1 MIAAAAIVAAAVGV
15 GAFVL
20 LGGDDGGDA
29 APEETAPVV
38 QTVGQPTDDG
48 DTQRGHPSGHGGR
61 RHRRPAVG
69 RECTAQTGRCA
80 FITDIARDGDNV
92 VVHYETVGY
101 EPHQNAGPD
110 SHHVH
115 FYFDTVPVSQ
125 AGIPADSHNWVAWG
139 LEDGGGDYVYTFPA
153 SDIPA
158 GASQL
163 CASVAN
169 VNHGLDDFNFQ
180 CVRLPSA

>member
-1 MIAAAAIVAAAVGV
+1 M
-15 GAFVL
+15 L

-29 APEETAPVV
+29 APEGTAPVV

-48 DTQRGHPSGHGGR
+48 DTSEAIPPATAAGATAAQPS
-61 RHRRPAVG
+61 G

-139 LEDGGGDYVYTFPA
+139 LEEGGGDYVYTFPA

>member
-1 MIAAAAIVAAAVGV
+1 M
-15 GAFVL
+15 
-20 LGGDDGGDA
+20 
-29 APEETAPVV
+29 V
-38 QTVGQPTDDG
+38 QTVGQPADDG
-48 DTQRGHPSGHGGR
+48 DTSEAIPPATAAGATAAQPS
-61 RHRRPAVG
+61 G

-92 VVHYETVGY
+92 VVHYATVGY

>member
-1 MIAAAAIVAAAVGV
+1 VIAGAAIVAAAVGV

-29 APEETAPVV
+29 APDVTDPVV
-38 QTVGQPTDDG
+38 QTVGQPTDEG
-48 DTQRGHPSGHGGR
+48 DTSEALPPATAAGATAAQPS
-61 RHRRPAVG
+61 V
-69 RECTAQTGRCA
+69 RECSAPTGRCV
-80 FITDIARDGDNV
+80 FIADIARDGADV
-92 VVHYETVGY
+92 VVRYETVGY
-101 EPHQNAGPD
+101 EPHQDAGAD

-115 FYFDTVPVSQ
+115 FYFDTVPVTQ
-125 AGIPADSHNWVAWG
+125 AGIPADPANWVAWG
-139 LEDGGGDYVYTFPA
+139 LEEGGGEYVYTFPA

-158 GASQL
+158 EASQL

-169 VNHGLDDFNFQ
+169 VDHGLDDLNFQ